1 MDNGSI
7 WDLFQNTPNYDGGR
21 SSMGGSVGVGG
32 YFCRWA
38 PSRPWA
44 RWAALTT
51 SRLRPALTVDLE
63 SGRTWNNPTSVR
75 FLIILLPSCGTSLG
89 VKVTPCRNVL
99 SSYVGYH
106 SFLVFR
112 CQWEIKGQGSAQQVS
127 ARTSRI
133 LETKVTNRYRF
144 QFLPCCAEQL

>member
-21 SSMGGSVGVGG
+21 SSMGSSVGVGG

-51 SRLRPALTVDLE
+51 SHLRPDLTVDLE
-63 SGRTWNNPTSVR
+63 SGRTWNNSTSVR
-75 FLIILLPSCGTSLG
+75 FLILPTLRSADFDATWNNLTYVRFLILP
-89 VKVTPCRNVL
+89 
-99 SSYVGYH
+99 
-106 SFLVFR
+106 
-112 CQWEIKGQGSAQQVS
+112 
-127 ARTSRI
+127 
-133 LETKVTNRYRF
+133 RYLTR
-144 QFLPCCAEQL
+144 